1 MQNIDNIRRRTFLK
15 TLVAGAAVGT
25 LGFPMLGKAANQRIV
40 VIGGGTGGATV
51 AKYLRRLL
59 ICRALILNPKADA

>member
-25 LGFPMLGKAANQRIV
+25 LGFPMLGKAAN
-40 VIGGGTGGATV
+40 
-51 AKYLRRLL
+51 
-59 ICRALILNPKADA
+59 